1 MSKLWTLIQN
11 RKKPIL
17 GAIAFAITYVAAK
30 AGLDIDAELSASLA
44 GVMFA
49 IVAERVSPIFG
60 VDVDGPKVEVAPSG
74 EKQIIV
80 TAPAPT
86 PAADPNPPEIVV
98 ETEGPPAAISTRRRR
113 R

>member
-30 AGLDIDAELSASLA
+30 AGLDMDPELAATLA
-44 GVMFA
+44 GVVFA
-49 IVAERVSPIFG
+49 IIAERVSPIFG
-60 VDVDGPKVEVAPSG
+60 VDVDGPKVETQPSG
-74 EKQIIV
+74 EKVVVV
-80 TAPAPT
+80 TAPTPT
-86 PAADPNPPEIVV
+86 PATEPDPPEIVV
-98 ETEGPPAAISTRRRR
+98 ETEKPEAIATRRRR